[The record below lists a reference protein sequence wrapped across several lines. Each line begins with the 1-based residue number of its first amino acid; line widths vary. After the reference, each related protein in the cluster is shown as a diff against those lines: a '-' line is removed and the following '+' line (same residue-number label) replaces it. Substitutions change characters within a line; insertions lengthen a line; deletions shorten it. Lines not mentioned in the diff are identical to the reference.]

1 METIENLKHQKDILL
16 GVVEGIVEHANT
28 IAKNNKLDYRYAV
41 EFAVKP
47 RISLLTA
54 SSENYA
60 TVSILI
66 GVVDETNSVNLE
78 DMKVV
83 HEYQLHVGNHPKPEA
98 LTMSEIHL
106 MRKLLTEGF
115 ISLVALADSKRNQS
129 NA

>member
-1 METIENLKHQKDILL
+1 METLENLKHQKDVLL

-28 IAKNNKLDYRYAV
+28 IAKNNQLAYRYAV
-41 EFAVKP
+41 EFSVKP
-47 RISLLTA
+47 RLSLLLATQ
-54 SSENYA
+54 ENYVF
-60 TVSILI
+60 VSILT

-83 HEYQLHVGNHPKPEA
+83 HEYFLHVGNHPKPEA
-98 LTMSEIHL
+98 LLMSEIHL

-115 ISLVALADSKRNQS
+115 VALVAIADSKRNQS